1 MFYMHDTML
10 QEGEREKE
18 GAGITG
24 RIACIARESGIA
36 KSVRFVRR
44 GPR

>member
-24 RIACIARESGIA
+24 RIACIVRESGVA
-36 KSVRFVRR
+36 KSARSVCR

>member
-1 MFYMHDTML
+1 MHDTMI

-36 KSVRFVRR
+36 KSARPVRR